1 MNDIKLNKYVG
12 YWLLTGCMMIL
23 VQVILGGITRLTG
36 SGLSITEWKAI
47 LGFIPPLNEAEWQ
60 IVFEKYKVSSQ
71 FVLINSSMDV
81 AGFKQIF
88 FWEYFHRLWARSI
101 GVVFIVPFVYFIFK
115 GWLNKTMIPHL
126 LVLFVLGGIQ
136 GLVGWLMVSTGLKD
150 RAWVTPFS
158 LTAHLLLATITFAY
172 LVWVYVDLFLQS
184 GFIKV
189 KHSSVYWLNFLIFV
203 CAFQMMLGGFM
214 AGTHAATFFRTW
226 PLMNGNYIPE
236 NAYNTSIS
244 MANNFLDNPAFI
256 QFMHRNLA
264 YILTVLLLWFWYKNK
279 VIISIKSFML
289 VPYML
294 LLQVMM
300 GVVTLLFTTDKVPL
314 FWGVA
319 HQSGALIL
327 LSLLLITRF
336 RISSK
341 IL

>member
-1 MNDIKLNKYVG
+1 MSNEKLNKYVG
-12 YWLLTGCMMIL
+12 YWLLTGCTMIL
-23 VQVILGGITRLTG
+23 IQVILGGITRLTG

-47 LGFIPPLNEAEWQ
+47 LGFIPPLNDTEWQ
-60 IVFEKYKVSSQ
+60 VVFEKYRASSQ
-71 FVLINSSMDV
+71 FALINSSMDL

-101 GVVFIVPFVYFIFK
+101 GVVFIVPFIYFIIK
-115 GWLNKTMIPHL
+115 GWLNKKIVPHL
-126 LVLFVLGGIQ
+126 VVLFVLGGIQ

-172 LVWVYVDLFLQS
+172 LVWVYVDLFLQTNS
-184 GFIKV
+184 IKV
-189 KHSSVYWLNFLIFV
+189 KQTVIFALNFLIFI

-226 PLMNGNYIPE
+226 PLMNGSYIPE
-236 NAYNTSIS
+236 NVYNTSTS
-244 MANNFLDNPAFI
+244 LSNNFLDNAAFI
-256 QFMHRNLA
+256 QFAHRNLA
-264 YILTVLLLWFWYKNK
+264 YILSIFLLWFWFKNK
-279 VIISIKSFML
+279 SSITIKSFVL
-289 VPYML
+289 IPYML
-294 LLQVMM
+294 LLQVIM
-300 GVVTLLFTTDKVPL
+300 GIITLLFTTDKVPI

-336 RISSK
+336 RISTNK
-341 IL
+341 L